1 MAALFLFLSLLL
13 PGRAEQAR
21 VLRREVLRGP
31 QGLLL
36 DRGEARAPVPLQ
48 ELAVDLAVFFLCVVV
63 VVEMRN

>member
-1 MAALFLFLSLLL
+1 M
-13 PGRAEQAR
+13 
-21 VLRREVLRGP
+21 LRREVLRGP